1 MLFILTEKAL
11 FVLEIF
17 TFSFRL
23 FGCVEK
29 SLDEKAVVN
38 LKIYVLT
45 DWAILAIHI
54 YYNNPI
60 SQEVKAIKQWNL
72 VG

>member
-23 FGCVEK
+23 FSCVEK

-60 SQEVKAIKQWNL
+60 SQEVKAIKQ
-72 VG
+72 